1 MRDRISLFSKR
12 DFIETIIFI
21 QYKFLFFF
29 LYFLDFLIIQVTH
42 VILMSLEKEY
52 IAKLL
57 HRIASDITKQKTAK
71 PIRNYKTLE
80 LWYTRE
86 VKKKSTFTGR

>member
-1 MRDRISLFSKR
+1 MRDRVSLFSKR

-21 QYKFLFFF
+21 QYKFLFFFF

-80 LWYTRE
+80 L
-86 VKKKSTFTGR
+86 